1 MVMSCQQKSGTFP
14 DCSLAGPFDCAPGI
28 LRGIEVHKLSQR
40 DASLKDAILISSLL
54 GARRQ
59 TVDRR
64 IIYTSHTAAGPKF
77 LIQSSATRS
86 VHSSSGPLYFWQVA
100 KRDMADVPLGNDKK
114 RVPGKAASRGAR
126 AALSSA
132 PDNSLPPQPHDQSTA
147 PQDSAATIIGVS
159 PLRPDSDRAAVYEE
173 PAQNANAT
181 IIGSLTLGNKN
192 ADTIVSSA
200 ATIVSG
206 SPAGRSPSPQG
217 ANGPGASAI
226 LLQIGTVLGN
236 RYEILELLGEGGM
249 GAVYKAADREVDRI
263 VALKVIRPEMA
274 SNPEILARFKQE
286 LLLSS
291 QVTHRNVIRIYDL
304 GEAQGLKFI
313 TMEYMEGQNLHQILK
328 QQGKLDVAE
337 SVDIMEQ
344 VASGLAAA
352 HREGIIH
359 RDLKPAN
366 IMRDKSGRVVVM
378 DFGLARTFSGDGMTQ
393 TGAMLG
399 TLDYMSP
406 EQAQGMDVKASSDI
420 FTVGLILYE
429 LLAGIMPFYAESA
442 IASLLKRT
450 QQRAVPL
457 ADVDKKIPGTLSNI
471 VAKCLENNPANR
483 YQNAED
489 LDADLRAW
497 QGKTGGKKVSA
508 SSGRLRMNRLRE
520 LPWPHLAI
528 AGVLIVAIAAG
539 SAWFVIRR
547 QQQTAK
553 SSAHPLV
560 SVLIGDF
567 ANHTGDSVL
576 DNTLE
581 PMLGV
586 AMEGASFINAYSRGD
601 ARKLAK
607 KLPNPTD
614 ELNEQSARLVAV
626 SQGVNTVITGDINMQ
641 GGKYE
646 ISATAVEAVSGHVLA
661 KADISVGNKQDI
673 LSDLPKLAAPLRQAL
688 GDTTSASIQF
698 NEVSG
703 GFTAASLEAVHQDSL
718 GVDEQF
724 AGKFQEAFNSFQKA
738 AELDPKFA
746 RAYTGMAAMA
756 QNLGRPSD
764 AVKYMKLAM
773 EHVDRMT
780 ERERFRNRG
789 LYYLTTGDWQNCVQE
804 YSQLV
809 TRYFADRVGQNN
821 LASCYTQL
829 RNAPKALEAA
839 QHAVEIVPKG
849 VGQRLNLA
857 FISAFAGDFA
867 ASEKEARAALEIN
880 SSVGQGYLALAEAQ
894 LGQGQI
900 DKAADSYHRLEKFDA
915 SSMSTANAGL
925 ADLAAY
931 QGKYAEAARILTDG
945 AATDVA
951 AKSADNAARKYAALA
966 NLEVLQGHNAAALAD
981 IGKAL
986 ANSQS
991 IQIKFLAAIAY
1002 VDAGDLAK
1010 AQKLATSLSAEL
1022 SSEPQAY
1029 GKIISGLI
1037 ALKRNDAREAVQ
1049 QITAA
1054 NNLLDTW
1061 VGRFE
1066 LGRAYL
1072 AAGAFT
1078 EADSEFDQCVKRRG
1092 EAIELFMDNV
1102 PTYAYFPPVYY
1113 YQGRVREGMKS
1124 DGFADFYKTYL
1135 SIRGQSSEDPLVT
1148 EIRHRIGQ

>member
-1 MVMSCQQKSGTFP
+1 M
-14 DCSLAGPFDCAPGI
+14 D
-28 LRGIEVHKLSQR
+28 
-40 DASLKDAILISSLL
+40 
-54 GARRQ
+54 
-59 TVDRR
+59 
-64 IIYTSHTAAGPKF
+64 
-77 LIQSSATRS
+77 
-86 VHSSSGPLYFWQVA
+86 
-100 KRDMADVPLGNDKK
+100 DVPAGSDKK
-114 RVPGKAASRGAR
+114 RVPGKAAPRGAR
-126 AALSSA
+126 TAVVSA
-132 PDNSLPPQPHDQSTA
+132 PDSSLPGQ
-147 PQDSAATIIGVS
+147 PQDQTGTPLDSQATIIAAS
-159 PLRPDSDRAAVYEE
+159 PLRPDSDPVVAATP
-173 PAQNANAT
+173 PAQNSDAT
-181 IIGSLTLGNKN
+181 IVDVKPRRKKK
-192 ADTIVSSA
+192 A

-206 SPAGRSPSPQG
+206 DATIVSGTPARRSPPPQSANSPG
-217 ANGPGASAI
+217 ESAI
-226 LLQIGTVLGN
+226 LLKIGTVLGN

-304 GEAQGLKFI
+304 GEAQGVKFI
-313 TMEYMEGQNLHQILK
+313 TMEFMEGETLLQTVK
-328 QQGKLDVAE
+328 QRGKLEVAE
-337 SVDIMEQ
+337 AVDIMEQ
-344 VASGLAAA
+344 VASGLGAA

-378 DFGLARTFSGDGMTQ
+378 DFGLARTFSGDGMTN

-429 LLAGIMPFYAESA
+429 LLAGVTPFYAESA

-457 ADVDKKIPGTLSNI
+457 VDVDKNIPGTLSNI
-471 VAKCLENNPANR
+471 VVKCLEKDPAKR
-483 YQNAED
+483 YQNAEE
-489 LDADLRAW
+489 LDADLCAW
-497 QGKTGGKKVSA
+497 QGKSVIGRVSA
-508 SSGRLRMNRLRE
+508 SPGQLRLNRMRE
-520 LPWPHLAI
+520 HKWLLLSV

-539 SAWFVIRR
+539 ITWYVNKR
-547 QQQTAK
+547 QQAAK
-553 SSAHPLV
+553 SLAHAPV
-560 SVLIGDF
+560 SVLVGDF

-586 AMEGASFINAYSRGD
+586 ALEGASFISAYSRGD
-601 ARKLAK
+601 ARKLAE

-614 ELNEQSARLVAV
+614 TLDPQSARLVAV
-626 SQGVNTVITGDINMQ
+626 NQSVNAVITGDINKQ
-641 GGKYE
+641 GDKYD
-646 ISATAVEAVSGHVLA
+646 ISATAVDAVSGDVLA
-661 KADISVGNKQDI
+661 KADITVANKQDI
-673 LSDLPKLAAPLRQAL
+673 LSDLPKLAAPLRKAL
-688 GDTTSASIQF
+688 GDTTPASVQF

-724 AGKFQEAFNSFQKA
+724 AGKFQEAFDSFQKA

-756 QNLGRPSD
+756 QNLGRPDD
-764 AVKYMKLAM
+764 AAKYMTLAM

-780 ERERFRNRG
+780 ERERFRDRG
-789 LYYLTTGDWQNCVQE
+789 LYYLTAGDWQKCVQE
-804 YSQLV
+804 FTQLV
-809 TRYFADRVGQNN
+809 TRYPADRVGQNN
-821 LASCYTQL
+821 IASCYTQL

-839 QHAVEIVPKG
+839 QHAVEIVPRG
-849 VGQRLNLA
+849 VGQLENLG

-867 ASEKEARAALEIN
+867 ASEKEARTALEI
-880 SSVGQGYLALAEAQ
+880 SPSAAQAYLVLAEAQ
-894 LGQGQI
+894 VGQGQI
-900 DKAADSYHRLEKFDA
+900 EKAAESYHQLEKFGA
-915 SSMSTANAGL
+915 LGTSTAAAGL

-931 QGKYAEAARILTDG
+931 QGRYAEAARILTEG
-945 AATDVA
+945 ATADVT
-951 AKSADNAARKYAALA
+951 AKMADNAARKYAALA
-966 NLEVLQGHNAAALAD
+966 NLEQLQGHQAAALSD
-981 IGKAL
+981 LDKAL

-991 IQIKFLAAIAY
+991 KQIKFLAAMTYI
-1002 VDAGDLAK
+1002 DAGDPAK
-1010 AQKLATSLSAEL
+1010 AQKLAASLSSQR

-1029 GKIISGLI
+1029 GEIVTGLI
-1037 ALKRNDAREAVQ
+1037 ALKKKDANEAIK

-1054 NNLLDTW
+1054 NLLLDTW
-1061 VGRFE
+1061 IGRFE
-1066 LGRAYL
+1066 LGRVYVD
-1072 AAGAFT
+1072 AGAFT

-1124 DGFADFYKTYL
+1124 DGFAEFYKNYL
-1135 SIRGQSSEDPLVT
+1135 SVRGQSTDDPLVP
-1148 EIRHRIGQ
+1148 EIRKRIGQ